1 MSGVELITWLR
12 PEAAWLLLP
21 WVSFLV
27 VAYLRLAGRGRSDVA
42 GIEDADRESPWR
54 AVIDPALLPDLR
66 QPAGAVVR
74 TGGADTDHGGPTRSS
89 VRASGTESKDASTNE
104 SNSASSSPPDRA
116 PVGAIRPCF
125 RHDWLLA
132 LLGLLLIAALAG
144 PQLKRGGDG
153 DRPLRPDAARVLVV
167 DLSPGFSALD
177 EAQQQQV
184 RIDLRSFL
192 RRLPPGETALLV
204 VAGEAWLVVP
214 PTEDVAA
221 LDGFIAELSA
231 DAVPLLGD
239 QPAAGLALALRT
251 LAATGARQREIYWL
265 RAGDSPPLNPTAIAE
280 SGVAAKFLQATA
292 GVDDWLRQMPS
303 AGSAG
308 ATGWR
313 NSLLNLA
320 PRPEAGLIDLG
331 PYLILLAVSLAAWR
345 LRRFAALVT
354 WPLLLLG
361 GSVVPLPADAG
372 QPTAAHERG
381 VADYRAGHYD
391 AAAAAFAEL
400 LADDARA
407 HYNRGNALARA
418 GRLRAAL
425 AAYDESLRLRP
436 DDASAK
442 HNREIVVRLLQP
454 PPNPPPSSPPSS
466 FPLKSS
472 PPAPQSAEAQRAA
485 EQWLRRPPSGNDGLL
500 RRKLAIE
507 ESRRSGKVAP

>member
-1 MSGVELITWLR
+1 MIGAELIAWLR
-12 PEAAWLLLP
+12 PDAAWLLLP
-21 WVSFLV
+21 WAALLAG
-27 VAYLRLAGRGRSDVA
+27 AYLRVAGRGRSDVGGTEA
-42 GIEDADRESPWR
+42 ADLESPWR

-66 QPAGAVVR
+66 QPAGAAVR
-74 TGGADTDHGGPTRSS
+74 GGGADNDHGRRRRPSASTSNNVSGGASNNAS
-89 VRASGTESKDASTNE
+89 DSASGSPRVP
-104 SNSASSSPPDRA
+104 SANRPSP
-116 PVGAIRPCF
+116 
-125 RHDWLLA
+125 RHDWSLA

-144 PQLKRGGDG
+144 PQLKRAGAG

-177 EAQQQQV
+177 DARQQQV

-192 RRLPPGETALLV
+192 RRLPAGETALVV

-231 DAVPLLGD
+231 DAVPVPGD

-251 LAATGARQREIYWL
+251 LAATGARSREIYWL
-265 RAGDSPPLNPTAIAE
+265 RAGAPPPLDVAAIAE
-280 SGVAAKFLQATA
+280 SGVAAKFLQAAA
-292 GVDDWLRQMPS
+292 GGDDWLRQTPS
-303 AGSAG
+303 ATGG

-331 PYLILLAVSLAAWR
+331 PYLILLALPLAAWR
-345 LRRFAALVT
+345 LRRFAALAI
-354 WPLLLLG
+354 WPLLLLA
-361 GSVVPLPADAG
+361 GSSLPLPAE
-372 QPTAAHERG
+372 AAPSADERG
-381 VADYRAGHYD
+381 VADYRAGRYD
-391 AAAAAFAEL
+391 AAATAFAEL
-400 LADDARA
+400 PADDARA

-436 DDASAK
+436 DDASAR
-442 HNREIVVRLLQP
+442 HNREIVARLLQP
-454 PPNPPPSSPPSS
+454 PNPPPDPPPSSPPPSPS
-466 FPLKSS
+466 PKPP
-472 PPAPQSAEAQRAA
+472 PPAAQSAEAQRAA
-485 EQWLRRPPSGNDGLL
+485 EQWLRRPPTGNDGLL

-507 ESRRSGKVAP
+507 EARRSGKAAP